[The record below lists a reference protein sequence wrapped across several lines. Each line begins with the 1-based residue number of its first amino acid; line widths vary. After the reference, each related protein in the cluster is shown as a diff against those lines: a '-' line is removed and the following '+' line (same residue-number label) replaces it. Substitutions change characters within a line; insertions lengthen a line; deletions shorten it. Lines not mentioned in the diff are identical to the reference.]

1 MISIRSIFHSK
12 IIWAIVLLLIFY
24 IVFLFSDKYARTLQ
38 LKEDIKKLESELEEL
53 KLKNDSLLEEVE
65 YLSERIES
73 LKSDKSVEKIA
84 REELGLTKPDEI
96 LIKGIEK

>member
-12 IIWAIVLLLIFY
+12 IICVIILLLILY

-38 LKEDIKKLESELEEL
+38 LKEDIKRLESEIEEL
-53 KLKNDSLLEEVE
+53 KMKNNNLSEEV
-65 YLSERIES
+65 ES

>member
-12 IIWAIVLLLIFY
+12 IIWVIILLLIFY
-24 IVFLFSDKYARTLQ
+24 VVFLFSDKYARTLQ
-38 LKEDIKKLESELEEL
+38 LKEDIKRLESEIEEL
-53 KLKNDSLLEEVE
+53 KMKNNNLSEKIELLE
-65 YLSERIES
+65 
-73 LKSDKSVEKIA
+73 SDKSVEKIA

>member
-12 IIWAIVLLLIFY
+12 IIWAIILLLILY

-38 LKEDIKKLESELEEL
+38 LKEDIKRFESEIEEL
-53 KLKNDSLLEEVE
+53 KMKNNNLSEEV
-65 YLSERIES
+65 ES

-96 LIKGIEK
+96 LIIGIEK

>member
-12 IIWAIVLLLIFY
+12 IVLAIILLLILY

-38 LKEDIKKLESELEEL
+38 LKEDIKRLESELEVL
-53 KLKNDSLLEEVE
+53 KVKNNNLSEEV
-65 YLSERIES
+65 ES

>member
-12 IIWAIVLLLIFY
+12 IVWVIILLLILY

-38 LKEDIKKLESELEEL
+38 LKEDIKKLESEIEEL
-53 KLKNDSLLEEVE
+53 KMKNNNLSEEV
-65 YLSERIES
+65 ES

>member
-12 IIWAIVLLLIFY
+12 IVWVIILLLILY

-38 LKEDIKKLESELEEL
+38 LKEDIKRLESELEEL
-53 KLKNDSLLEEVE
+53 KLKNNSLLEEV
-65 YLSERIES
+65 ES

-96 LIKGIEK
+96 LMKGIEK

>member
-12 IIWAIVLLLIFY
+12 IVWAIILLLILY

-38 LKEDIKKLESELEEL
+38 LREDIKRLESEIEDL
-53 KLKNDSLLEEVE
+53 KMKNNNLSEEVE
-65 YLSERIES
+65 S
-73 LKSDKSVEKIA
+73 LNSDKSVEKIA

>member
-12 IIWAIVLLLIFY
+12 IVWVLILLLILY

-38 LKEDIKKLESELEEL
+38 LKEDIKRFEAEIEEL
-53 KLKNDSLLEEVE
+53 KMKNNNLSEEV
-65 YLSERIES
+65 ES

>member
-1 MISIRSIFHSK
+1 
-12 IIWAIVLLLIFY
+12 
-24 IVFLFSDKYARTLQ
+24 LQ

-53 KLKNDSLLEEVE
+53 KLKNNSLLEEV
-65 YLSERIES
+65 ES

>member
-12 IIWAIVLLLIFY
+12 IVWVIILLLIFY

-38 LKEDIKKLESELEEL
+38 LKEDIKRLESEIEEL
-53 KLKNDSLLEEVE
+53 KMKNNNLSEEV
-65 YLSERIES
+65 ES

>member
-12 IIWAIVLLLIFY
+12 IVWAIILLLILY

-38 LKEDIKKLESELEEL
+38 LKEDIKRLESELEEL
-53 KLKNDSLLEEVE
+53 KLKNNNLLEKVK
-65 YLSERIES
+65 S
-73 LKSDKSVEKIA
+73 LQSDKSVEKIA

>member
-12 IIWAIVLLLIFY
+12 IVWVIILLLILY

-38 LKEDIKKLESELEEL
+38 LKEDIKRLESELEEL
-53 KLKNDSLLEEVE
+53 KLKNNSLLEEVE
-65 YLSERIES
+65 S
-73 LKSDKSVEKIA
+73 LQSDKSVEKIA

-96 LIKGIEK
+96 LIKGIDK

>member
-12 IIWAIVLLLIFY
+12 IVLAIILLLILY

-38 LKEDIKKLESELEEL
+38 LKEDIKRLESEIEEL
-53 KLKNDSLLEEVE
+53 KVKNNNLSEEV
-65 YLSERIES
+65 ES

>member
-12 IIWAIVLLLIFY
+12 IIWAIILLLIFY
-24 IVFLFSDKYARTLQ
+24 VVFLFSDKYARTLQ
-38 LKEDIKKLESELEEL
+38 LKEDIKRLESEIEEL
-53 KLKNDSLLEEVE
+53 KMKNNNLSEEV
-65 YLSERIES
+65 ES

>member
-1 MISIRSIFHSK
+1 MISIRSVFHSK
-12 IIWAIVLLLIFY
+12 IVWVIILLLILY

-38 LKEDIKKLESELEEL
+38 LKEDIKRLESELEDL
-53 KLKNDSLLEEVE
+53 KLKNNSLSEEV
-65 YLSERIES
+65 ES

>member
-12 IIWAIVLLLIFY
+12 IVLAIILLLILY
-24 IVFLFSDKYARTLQ
+24 IVFLFSDKYARALQ
-38 LKEDIKKLESELEEL
+38 LKEDIKRFESEIEEL
-53 KLKNDSLLEEVE
+53 KMKNNNLSEEV
-65 YLSERIES
+65 ES

-84 REELGLTKPDEI
+84 REKLGLTKPDEI

>member
-12 IIWAIVLLLIFY
+12 IIWALILVLIFY
-24 IVFLFSDKYARTLQ
+24 IVFLFSDKYAKTLQ
-38 LKEDIKKLESELEEL
+38 LKEDIKRLESDIKEL
-53 KLKNDSLLEEVE
+53 KLKNKNLLEEVE
-65 YLSERIES
+65 S
-73 LKSDKSVEKIA
+73 LKTDKYIEKIA

>member
-12 IIWAIVLLLIFY
+12 IVWVIILLLILY

-38 LKEDIKKLESELEEL
+38 LKEDIKRLESEIEEL
-53 KLKNDSLLEEVE
+53 KVKNNNLSEEV
-65 YLSERIES
+65 ES

>member
-1 MISIRSIFHSK
+1 
-12 IIWAIVLLLIFY
+12 LY

-38 LKEDIKKLESELEEL
+38 LKEDIKRLESELEEL
-53 KLKNDSLLEEVE
+53 KLKNNSLLEEVE
-65 YLSERIES
+65 S
-73 LKSDKSVEKIA
+73 LQSDKSVEKIA

>member
-1 MISIRSIFHSK
+1 MISIRSIFRSK
-12 IIWAIVLLLIFY
+12 IVWAIILLLILY

-38 LKEDIKKLESELEEL
+38 LKEDIKRLESELEEL
-53 KLKNDSLLEEVE
+53 KLKNNSLLEKV
-65 YLSERIES
+65 ES
-73 LKSDKSVEKIA
+73 LQSDKSIEKIA

>member
-1 MISIRSIFHSK
+1 MFHSK
-12 IIWAIVLLLIFY
+12 IIWAIILLLIFY

-38 LKEDIKKLESELEEL
+38 LKEDIKILESEIEEL
-53 KLKNDSLLEEVE
+53 KLKNNNLSEEV
-65 YLSERIES
+65 ES
-73 LKSDKSVEKIA
+73 LKSNKSVEKIA

>member
-12 IIWAIVLLLIFY
+12 IVWVIILLLILY

-38 LKEDIKKLESELEEL
+38 LKEDIKRLESELEEL
-53 KLKNDSLLEEVE
+53 KMKNDNLSEEVE
-65 YLSERIES
+65 L
-73 LKSDKSVEKIA
+73 LKSDKSIEKIA

-96 LIKGIEK
+96 LIKSIEK

>member
-12 IIWAIVLLLIFY
+12 IVLAIILLLILY
-24 IVFLFSDKYARTLQ
+24 IVFLFSDKYARALQ
-38 LKEDIKKLESELEEL
+38 LKEDIKRFESEIEEL
-53 KLKNDSLLEEVE
+53 KMQNNNLSEEVE
-65 YLSERIES
+65 L

>member
-12 IIWAIVLLLIFY
+12 IVWAIILLLILY

-38 LKEDIKKLESELEEL
+38 LKEDIKRLESELEEL
-53 KLKNDSLLEEVE
+53 KLKNNSLLEKVK
-65 YLSERIES
+65 S
-73 LKSDKSVEKIA
+73 LQSDKSVEKIA

>member
-12 IIWAIVLLLIFY
+12 IIWALILVLIFY
-24 IVFLFSDKYARTLQ
+24 IVFLFSDKYAKTLQ
-38 LKEDIKKLESELEEL
+38 LKEDIKRLESDIKEL
-53 KLKNDSLLEEVE
+53 KLKNKNLSEEVE
-65 YLSERIES
+65 S
-73 LKSDKSVEKIA
+73 LKTDKYIEKIA

>member
-12 IIWAIVLLLIFY
+12 IVWVIILLLILY

-38 LKEDIKKLESELEEL
+38 LKEDIKRLESEIEEL
-53 KLKNDSLLEEVE
+53 KMKNNDLSEEV
-65 YLSERIES
+65 ES

>member
-12 IIWAIVLLLIFY
+12 IVWAIILLIILY

-38 LKEDIKKLESELEEL
+38 LKEDIKRLESELEEL
-53 KLKNDSLLEEVE
+53 KLKNSS
-65 YLSERIES
+65 LSEEMEA

>member
-1 MISIRSIFHSK
+1 MMTIRSIFHSK
-12 IIWAIVLLLIFY
+12 IIWAIILLLILY

-38 LKEDIKKLESELEEL
+38 LKEDIKILESEIEEL
-53 KLKNDSLLEEVE
+53 KLKNNNLSEEV
-65 YLSERIES
+65 ES
-73 LKSDKSVEKIA
+73 LKSDKFVEKIA

>member
-12 IIWAIVLLLIFY
+12 IVWAIILLLILY

-53 KLKNDSLLEEVE
+53 KLKNNSLLEEV
-65 YLSERIES
+65 ES

>member
-12 IIWAIVLLLIFY
+12 IVWVIILLLILY
-24 IVFLFSDKYARTLQ
+24 IVFIFSDKYARTLQ
-38 LKEDIKKLESELEEL
+38 LKEDIKRLESEIEEL
-53 KLKNDSLLEEVE
+53 KMKNNNLSEEV
-65 YLSERIES
+65 ES

>member
-12 IIWAIVLLLIFY
+12 IVWAIILLLIFY
-24 IVFLFSDKYARTLQ
+24 VVFLFSDKYARTLQ
-38 LKEDIKKLESELEEL
+38 LKEDIKRLESELEEL
-53 KLKNDSLLEEVE
+53 KLKNNNLSQEVK
-65 YLSERIES
+65 L
-73 LKSDKSVEKIA
+73 LKSDKYVEKIA

>member
-12 IIWAIVLLLIFY
+12 IVWAIILLLILY

-38 LKEDIKKLESELEEL
+38 LKEDIKRLESEIEEL
-53 KLKNDSLLEEVE
+53 KSKNNNLSEEV
-65 YLSERIES
+65 ES
-73 LKSDKSVEKIA
+73 LKSDKYVEKIA

>member
-12 IIWAIVLLLIFY
+12 IIWALILVLIFY
-24 IVFLFSDKYARTLQ
+24 IVFLFSDKYAKTLQ
-38 LKEDIKKLESELEEL
+38 LKEDMKRLESDIKEL
-53 KLKNDSLLEEVE
+53 KLKNKNLSEEVE
-65 YLSERIES
+65 S
-73 LKSDKSVEKIA
+73 LKADKYIEKIA